1 MTVTWTNN
9 SYFGKGVIMAEVE
22 VLVDYTNASGK
33 KQTLSRKIK
42 LYRRPETGAVY
53 GQRNG
58 I

>member
-1 MTVTWTNN
+1 MI
-9 SYFGKGVIMAEVE
+9 SIIMVEVE

-33 KQTLSRKIK
+33 TQTLSRKIT

-53 GQRNG
+53 GQKNG